1 MNKLT
6 EDEIKK
12 MQNIGYNLITE
23 GESYTRND
31 LSIYT
36 FSKKKKDDSI
46 FKTVLYVY
54 IDDTG
59 IEVNNF
65 REILENFSTFDEM
78 FNYLNNLD

>member
-23 GESYTRND
+23 GESYTRDD

-36 FSKKKKDDSI
+36 FSKKDDSI

-65 REILENFSTFDEM
+65 REI
-78 FNYLNNLD
+78 